1 MHLQFQKTLFFP
13 TACMARW
20 LANCPDPSKF
30 NLQFLNSNILNVLTE
45 QSFKNQGVVKK
56 KQHTCSSS
64 SVASVIF
71 LISFFG
77 ITRK

>member
-1 MHLQFQKTLFFP
+1 MHLPFHKTLFFP

-20 LANCPDPSKF
+20 LQIVQTPV
-30 NLQFLNSNILNVLTE
+30 NLTCNNSNILNVLTE
-45 QSFKNQGVVKK
+45 QSYNQGVVKT

-71 LISFFG
+71 RISFFG